1 MLVLLDTNVI
11 LDALLSPEGAPA
23 RILQG
28 WEAGEFNLA
37 TSPVLLAA
45 LERALT
51 DEPVRTHLKLSAQWI
66 ESYIQNLGSATIN
79 VQPLITLNLMVKDPA
94 DNRVLECAL
103 AVKANYLV
111 TGDDHLLELKEYAG
125 ALILPP
131 AGFLELLAA
140 GRKGK

>member
-11 LDALLSPEGAPA
+11 IDSLLSPEGAPA

-28 WEAGEFNLA
+28 WEAGEFDLA

-45 LERALT
+45 LERAIT
-51 DEPVRTHLKLSAQWI
+51 DEPVRAQLKLSAQEV

-79 VQPLITLNLMVKDPA
+79 VQPLITLNVMVKDPA

-103 AVKANYLV
+103 AVKADYLV
-111 TGDDHLLELKEYAG
+111 TVADHLLELKEYAG
-125 ALILPP
+125 AMILSP
-131 AGFLELLAA
+131 AGFLELLVEG
-140 GRKGK
+140 GRG